1 MIKVTYLGTCLHV
14 AWRTVNSKS
23 SSQWCSTFTF
33 PCAHNIQQY
42 MKLQEFS
49 ALVSLGTQCFN
60 LLLLT
65 YIFFWKK
72 EITTEYIS
80 TKITVLAL
88 KTVSKAQIES
98 KKASDWVHSSS
109 LFELHYCSVR
119 MIAARHPQVIST
131 FIFYTKKSC
140 ATNKHS
146 YIFTLVFFT
155 C

>member
-1 MIKVTYLGTCLHV
+1 MCTQHSPI
-14 AWRTVNSKS
+14 
-23 SSQWCSTFTF
+23 
-33 PCAHNIQQY
+33 HNEATGI
-42 MKLQEFS
+42 S

-65 YIFFWKK
+65 YLLLKK

-80 TKITVLAL
+80 TNKFTVLAL
-88 KTVSKAQIES
+88 KTVSKAQTES

-109 LFELHYCSVR
+109 LFELHYCSIR

-131 FIFYTKKSC
+131 FIFLYQKSC

-146 YIFTLVFFT
+146 HIFTLDSFT